1 MVVQV
6 IGKERR
12 EGIFKSPDGKEI
24 PYDNTHLY
32 CVHSDE
38 EVDGHKCVE
47 YKIKT
52 ANLRDQIEVGD
63 LIEVY
68 YNQYKKPE
76 TAVIVQK
83 GDKE

>member
-6 IGKERR
+6 IGKERK
-12 EGIFKSPDGKEI
+12 EGVFKAPDGKEI
-24 PYDNTHLY
+24 AYDNTHLY
-32 CVHSDE
+32 CVYSDE
-38 EVDGHKCVE
+38 KVEGHKCAE

-52 ANLRDQIEVGD
+52 ANLRDHIEVGD
-63 LIEVY
+63 LVEVY

-83 GDKE
+83 GEK